1 MGGIEP
7 LTFKIR
13 KVVVPPE
20 LIVSNIYIYLI
31 NIVLETQNNFI
42 YSHRKSTS
50 YWISK
55 FTQVILILCIIQCP
69 LHRE

>member
-20 LIVSNIYIYLI
+20 LIVSNIYILD
-31 NIVLETQNNFI
+31 Q
-42 YSHRKSTS
+42 YSFRNTK
-50 YWISK
+50 
-55 FTQVILILCIIQCP
+55 
-69 LHRE
+69 